1 MKRTA
6 LVALGAVAVLVGL
19 YAAAGYWLAPGYVR
33 DALAALAAE
42 RALTLDVADVRARPF
57 ELRVELDDVALRGS
71 QGRVFAQAQS
81 ASADLA
87 WASLWRRGWIFEQ
100 VRVIAP
106 QVEVGMLPAFGKARE
121 EAGAAAVTVRQLA
134 VEGGVLRDSP
144 RDVALEALTLR
155 ASDLSTLDAAAGNYE
170 AAGRLAGGAGQF
182 ASRGTVALAPLAA
195 EGTLTVAALG
205 AGQLFAEAHGQLKGS
220 ARYVY
225 RSGEL
230 ELRDVSITGNRLAYA
245 GIELPEATVTAQS
258 VSLPLQSPVQVT
270 AQATVAPQ
278 GKLSAQGS
286 VAISPLRLDMK
297 VEANALPLAQAQRWL
312 PQSVA
317 LRIASGALSGS
328 GTLQVRPDTTEY
340 TGSAAVQE
348 LRLEEHDSKALLLA
362 WQSAETGTLRV
373 ALAPLRIEAGEIA
386 ARAPEGRLVI
396 EQDGSV
402 NFAALFAREA
412 DKGEPMQAS
421 IERLSIEKGTL
432 HFADRSLATPFEAT
446 VRELSGTVTGFTTV
460 AGEPARVRL
469 DGRVQ
474 PFGQARIRGTIDLD
488 SPAELADIRANFRNL
503 RLQSFNP
510 YIAKFA
516 GYRIESGRLS
526 AELRYVVRDGE
537 LRGSNQLVFEQMQLG
552 EKLERRAVVDVP
564 LELLVALLADP
575 SGRIDLAIPVSGN
588 LHNP

>member
-1 MKRTA
+1 
-6 LVALGAVAVLVGL
+6 
-19 YAAAGYWLAPGYVR
+19 
-33 DALAALAAE
+33 
-42 RALTLDVADVRARPF
+42 
-57 ELRVELDDVALRGS
+57 
-71 QGRVFAQAQS
+71 
-81 ASADLA
+81 
-87 WASLWRRGWIFEQ
+87 
-100 VRVIAP
+100 
-106 QVEVGMLPAFGKARE
+106 
-121 EAGAAAVTVRQLA
+121 
-134 VEGGVLRDSP
+134 
-144 RDVALEALTLR
+144 
-155 ASDLSTLDAAAGNYE
+155 
-170 AAGRLAGGAGQF
+170 
-182 ASRGTVALAPLAA
+182 
-195 EGTLTVAALG
+195 
-205 AGQLFAEAHGQLKGS
+205 
-220 ARYVY
+220 
-225 RSGEL
+225 
-230 ELRDVSITGNRLAYA
+230 
-245 GIELPEATVTAQS
+245 
-258 VSLPLQSPVQVT
+258 VQVT

-312 PQSVA
+312 PESVA

-386 ARAPEGRLVI
+386 ARAPEGRLAI

-412 DKGEPMQAS
+412 DNGEPMQAS
-421 IERLSIEKGTL
+421 IERLSIEKGRL

-488 SPAELADIRANFRNL
+488 SPAGLADIRANFRNL

-537 LRGSNQLVFEQMQLG
+537 LRGSNQLCSNRCSSARSWSAAPWSTCRSSFWW
-552 EKLERRAVVDVP
+552 RCWRTRA
-564 LELLVALLADP
+564 AASISP
-575 SGRIDLAIPVSGN
+575 SR
-588 LHNP
+588 